1 MMKGIEEIR
10 DKKGEIIAVIARSGY
25 LPPGVSFLSRPEWPL
40 QLGVSNYL
48 HSQVVRPHTHNRRQ
62 ISVEAV
68 QEVVHVDT
76 GRIRVDLY
84 DTADLLAG
92 TADLFTGDTI
102 LFVQG
107 GHSLQIME
115 DSRIIEVKQ
124 GPYEGLASDK
134 RMLG

>member
-1 MMKGIEEIR
+1 MKDAEEIR
-10 DKKGEIIAVIARSGY
+10 DRNGDIIAVIARSGY
-25 LPPGVSFLSRPEWPL
+25 HPPGVSFLSRPEWPL
-40 QLGVSNYL
+40 QLGVNTYHRSE
-48 HSQVVRPHTHNRRQ
+48 VVRPHSHQRRK
-62 ISVEAV
+62 ISIEAV
-68 QEVVHVDT
+68 QEVVHVDA

-84 DTADLLAG
+84 DTGDLPVG
-92 TADLFTGDTI
+92 TFDLFTGDTI

-115 DSRIIEVKQ
+115 DSRIVEVKQ